1 MNQENVKIGRI
12 KRSCNVASI
21 VTKILFMV
29 CVVASVILVITG
41 IVMIANRKKMNA
53 QMQSAIENRTEVD
66 VQRKVGGLNIH
77 LFKIAPGSIDISKYG
92 EIDSSIPALKEIMNE
107 TPYSLSLGF
116 TLLSVG
122 FNVVLLTIALFQ
134 LYSVFDLI
142 KKEESPFTT
151 KVLKKLLIALIVID
165 VILLLS
171 VGIGAGAIG
180 GLITWA
186 LYSIMDYGRVLQ
198 IQSDETL

>member
-1 MNQENVKIGRI
+1 MNQENVKIRRI

-21 VTKILFMV
+21 VTRILFMV

-41 IVMIANRKKMNA
+41 IVMIANRKNMNA

-77 LFKIAPGSIDISKYG
+77 LFNIAPGSIDISKYG

-116 TLLSVG
+116 TLLSAG

-142 KKEESPFTT
+142 KKEESPFTP